1 MREAPGSGEPELHGS
16 SVSGGLPG
24 QVPDPELRDLQLVEL
39 SILREFVRVCEA
51 HGLRYY
57 LAYGTLLG
65 AVRHRGFIPWDDD
78 IDVTMPRDDYNRFA
92 EICTSDLRPGFR
104 WQTYATDRHYPHW
117 FGKLIKTDTVLRQAP
132 SEHLPFQQSVYI
144 DVFPLD
150 GLADTSWEA
159 LVQRLLV
166 RICRLRLGVDVN
178 RTPVKRLLV
187 QVARVFP
194 RGSVISLIGAVT
206 HRYPA
211 GTSRRWICVGG
222 PYGYRRQSFPSRWF
236 GPGAT
241 QAFEDLTV
249 VGPAACEEYLTQM
262 YGDYMTPPPP
272 HHRVSH
278 HQVTELQLEPE
289 GVAGMSPEK
298 GMGRHDEP
306 SLRSDLATLSTPW
319 HPR

>member
-1 MREAPGSGEPELHGS
+1 MREARGRDEAGSHGS
-16 SVSGGLPG
+16 SASGDLSG
-24 QVPDPELRDLQLVEL
+24 QVPNRELRDLQLVEL
-39 SILREFVRVCEA
+39 SILREFVRLCDT

-78 IDVTMPRDDYNRFA
+78 IDVTMPRDDYDRFA

-104 WQTYATDRHYPHW
+104 WQSYATDRHYPHW

-150 GLADTSWEA
+150 GLADRPLEA
-159 LVQRLLV
+159 LVQRVTV
-166 RICRLRLGVDVN
+166 RICRLRLGVDVK

-187 QVARVFP
+187 QLAGVFP
-194 RGSVISLIGAVT
+194 RRSVISLIEAVIC
-206 HRYPA
+206 RYQA
-211 GTSRRWICVGG
+211 GTPRRWICVGG
-222 PYGYRRQSFPSRWF
+222 PYGHRRQSFPSRWF
-236 GPGAT
+236 GAGAT

-249 VGPAACEEYLTQM
+249 VGPAAWDEYLTQL

-289 GVAGMSPEK
+289 GVAGMSPEES
-298 GMGRHDEP
+298 MGRHDEP
-306 SLRSDLATLSTPW
+306 FPAQ
-319 HPR
+319 